1 MRMKMIDALEKRYEA
16 IIAESFATIEI
27 YMDKPVAIG
36 EHPQHLDEIDK
47 LLSKICEAEHKL
59 EILLRMK
66 HWWVLENYLLTV
78 LFWKKH
84 VKNVKKLM
92 QSDSLTQEIA
102 EHKQFIADR
111 EEALNRAETAL
122 AKLQ

>member
-16 IIAESFATIEI
+16 IIAESFAPIEI
-27 YMDKPVAIG
+27 YMDKPVANG

-66 HWWVLENYLLTV
+66 H
-78 LFWKKH
+78 
-84 VKNVKKLM
+84 
-92 QSDSLTQEIA
+92 
-102 EHKQFIADR
+102 
-111 EEALNRAETAL
+111 
-122 AKLQ
+122 

>member
-27 YMDKPVAIG
+27 YMDKPVANG

-66 HWWVLENYLLTV
+66 H
-78 LFWKKH
+78 
-84 VKNVKKLM
+84 
-92 QSDSLTQEIA
+92 
-102 EHKQFIADR
+102 
-111 EEALNRAETAL
+111 
-122 AKLQ
+122 

>member
-27 YMDKPVAIG
+27 YMDKPVGIG
-36 EHPQHLDEIDK
+36 EHPQHLNEIDK

-66 HWWVLENYLLTV
+66 H
-78 LFWKKH
+78 
-84 VKNVKKLM
+84 
-92 QSDSLTQEIA
+92 
-102 EHKQFIADR
+102 
-111 EEALNRAETAL
+111 
-122 AKLQ
+122 

>member
-27 YMDKPVAIG
+27 YMEKPVGIG
-36 EHPQHLDEIDK
+36 EHPQHLNEIDK

-66 HWWVLENYLLTV
+66 H
-78 LFWKKH
+78 
-84 VKNVKKLM
+84 
-92 QSDSLTQEIA
+92 
-102 EHKQFIADR
+102 
-111 EEALNRAETAL
+111 
-122 AKLQ
+122 